1 MNWKCVS
8 TPRRKLEY
16 LKGDVLEIER
26 KKLKVDRFDDI
37 WIPIPAEFS
46 KDLYREME
54 EAYNWVWELVKKVNR
69 REK

>member
-1 MNWKCVS
+1 
-8 TPRRKLEY
+8 

-37 WIPIPAEFS
+37 WIPIPEEFS
-46 KDLYREME
+46 KDLYKEME

-69 REK
+69 QEK